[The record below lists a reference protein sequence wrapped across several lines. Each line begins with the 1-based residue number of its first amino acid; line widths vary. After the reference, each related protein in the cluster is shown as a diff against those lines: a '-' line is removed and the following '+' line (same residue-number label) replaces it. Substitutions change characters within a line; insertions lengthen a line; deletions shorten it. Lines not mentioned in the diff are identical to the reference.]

1 MALDKVAI
9 VGLGQMGRGIL
20 QVCAQAGKETYG
32 YDSVE
37 GAGAHQPGQKHG
49 RA

>member
-37 GAGAHQPGQKHG
+37 GAGEKAV
-49 RA
+49 AFAT